1 MEWTDVTSG
10 VPQGSVLGPL
20 LFLLFINDL
29 GININKST
37 TALKFADDTKL
48 FGICNNESD
57 YLKLQEN
64 VSKLESWAL
73 EWQMKFNVDKCTAMH
88 IGSSNKKC
96 SYQLGNSLLESTD
109 TQKGLGIW
117 ISNDLSSSFTHW
129 KHVRKPI
136 KCWV

>member
-1 MEWTDVTSG
+1 VKWTDVTSG

-73 EWQMKFNVDKCTAMH
+73 EWQMKFNVDKCTVMQ
-88 IGSSNKKC
+88 IGSGNKKC
-96 SYQLGNSLLESTD
+96 SYQLGNSALESTD
-109 TQKGLGIW
+109 TQKDLGIW
-117 ISNDLSSSFTHW
+117 ISND
-129 KHVRKPI
+129 
-136 KCWV
+136 